1 MVRTPPRTKR
11 NYTTLS
17 LHDALPISSPTP
29 GDAIT
34 ACFGADP
41 SNPAAG
47 ASGTA
52 ACTQIQRDP
61 LTGGLNGD
69 PNTTPGLFL
78 TTSNLGRLERSEEHT
93 SELQSLMRISYA
105 VFCLKQKIQYL
116 LINNVNYT

>member
-78 TTSNLGRLERSEEHT
+78 TTSNLGRLET
-93 SELQSLMRISYA
+93 SGIDVAL
-105 VFCLKQKIQYL
+105 
-116 LINNVNYT
+116 NYSHDVGFAHLDRKRTRLNSSP